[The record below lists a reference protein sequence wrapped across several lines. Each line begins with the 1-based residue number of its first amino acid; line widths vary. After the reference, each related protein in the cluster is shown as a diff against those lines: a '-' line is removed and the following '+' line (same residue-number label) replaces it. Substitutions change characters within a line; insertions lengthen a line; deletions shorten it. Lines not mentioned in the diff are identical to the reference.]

1 MEYKEELKR
10 IDDRNE
16 QLRKDINRYMVKIK
30 EKEADEFVLKQM
42 QQELYRNKQKKR
54 KIKEWIEHID
64 E

>member
-10 IDDRNE
+10 IDDRNGK
-16 QLRKDINRYMVKIK
+16 LRKKMGKYRKRIE
-30 EKEADEFVLKQM
+30 EKKSDEFVLKQM

>member
-10 IDDRNE
+10 IDDRNGK
-16 QLRKDINRYMVKIK
+16 LRKKMSKYRARIEERKS
-30 EKEADEFVLKQM
+30 DEFVLKQM